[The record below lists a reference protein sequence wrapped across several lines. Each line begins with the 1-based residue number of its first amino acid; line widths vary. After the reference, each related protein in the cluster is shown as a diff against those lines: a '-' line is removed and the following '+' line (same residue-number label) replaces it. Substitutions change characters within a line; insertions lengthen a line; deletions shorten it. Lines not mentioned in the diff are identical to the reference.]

1 MEWLPL
7 ALLAAFSVAT
17 ADALT
22 KKGMQGVDGVEIV
35 VVRFVFTGVLL
46 APLLAIQPLP
56 AIPAAF
62 WPWLA
67 AMIPIEVAALW
78 LYMIAIRDSPL
89 ALTLPYLAFTPAF
102 ATVTGWAVLGERVSV
117 QGFAGILVVV
127 FGAYVLNAAA
137 VTAPG
142 RGWRRWLRP
151 LGAIVRERGSRLML
165 TVAALYSITIVLGK
179 GALQHVP
186 VTFFAPFFAVV
197 LAVTVLVGFAS
208 VRPSLVRA
216 LWRRPGWHLAIG
228 AALAVSLLSHLFALR
243 LVEVAYMIA
252 VKRTSLLFGILYG
265 AVLFREAHLGRH
277 LVGGTLMLA
286 GVVLIALASA

>member
-7 ALLAAFSVAT
+7 ALLSAFSVAT

-22 KKGMQGVDGVEIV
+22 KRGMQGVGGVEIV
-35 VVRFVFTGVLL
+35 VVRFVVTGLLL
-46 APLLAIQPLP
+46 APLLLVQPLP

-67 AMIPIEVAALW
+67 AMVPIEVLALW

-102 ATVTGWAVLGERVSV
+102 ATVTGWVVLGERVSM

-127 FGAYVLNAAA
+127 AGAYVLNAA
-137 VTAPG
+137 TAAGSG
-142 RGWRRWLRP
+142 RRLHRWLRP
-151 LGAIVRERGSRLML
+151 LRAIADERGSRLML
-165 TVAALYSITIVLGK
+165 AVAALYSLTTVLGK

-186 VTFFAPFFAVV
+186 VMFFAPFFAVV
-197 LAVTVLVGFAS
+197 LALTVLLVFA
-208 VRPSLVRA
+208 VRRPALIPA

-228 AALAVSLLSHLFALR
+228 AALAISLLAHLYALR

-252 VKRTSLLFGILYG
+252 VKRTSLLFGIVYG
-265 AVLFREAHLGRH
+265 AVLFREGNLGRN
-277 LVGGTLMLA
+277 LLGGALMLA
-286 GVVLIALASA
+286 GVGLIALA